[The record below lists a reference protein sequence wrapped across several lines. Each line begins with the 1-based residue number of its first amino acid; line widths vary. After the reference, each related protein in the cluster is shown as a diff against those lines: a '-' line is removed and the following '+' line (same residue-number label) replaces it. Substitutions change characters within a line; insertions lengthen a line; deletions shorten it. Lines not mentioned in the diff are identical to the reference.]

1 MIWRHELKYII
12 DEATFQHLFFEL
24 RPVLHA
30 DIYSQPQQGDDY
42 SRYHIRSLYFDDA
55 GKSGIF
61 DKLTGADP
69 RHKFRIR
76 IYNHSDKVIRLEKK
90 IKRGRMTRKH
100 STALSRGQVD
110 RLLAGDVECL
120 LENVDLQG
128 KKFLPLAGEFY
139 ADMRTRLLR
148 PQLLVDY
155 ERLPLTWPDGNVRIT
170 FDRFLSTGFF
180 RQDLWDDAAAL
191 QPVLVPGQM
200 IMEVKYDHFLPD
212 FIRTLLPLAGASPL
226 AVSKYVQCAASCRME
241 SWEDQI

>member
-30 DIYSQPQQGDDY
+30 DTHVLPESVDSYKG
-42 SRYHIRSLYFDDA
+42 YHIRSLYFDDA

-69 RHKFRIR
+69 RHKYRIR
-76 IYNHSDKVIRLEKK
+76 IYNGSDRVIRLEKK
-90 IKRGRMTRKH
+90 IKKERMTRKL
-100 STALSRGQVD
+100 SCALGRAQVD
-110 RLLAGDVECL
+110 RLLAGDLESL
-120 LENVDLQG
+120 LEKIDLPSAKQ
-128 KKFLPLAGEFY
+128 LALAGQFY
-139 ADMRTRLLR
+139 VEMRTRLLR

-155 ERLPLTWPDGNVRIT
+155 ERLPLVWPDGNVRIT

-180 RQDLWDDAAAL
+180 RHDLWDRNAAM
-191 QPVLVPGQM
+191 QPVLEPGQL

-226 AVSKYVQCAASCRME
+226 AVSKYVQCAASCRQE